1 MQQPTVQE
9 HLRSYWQWRMRV
21 AAAIK
26 ELGGWLAVNRCATRA
41 SSTCIDAALAAMR
54 ADRLNVAFVSGGGR
68 EKSALIEGLFRD
80 EGGHHLLPAYPG
92 FATTCTTELYWDP
105 ECEGPYLRLLPIET
119 QGLGIPFTCLR
130 AERGYWV
137 QYPLN
142 PQDPAQTASR
152 LREIAETK
160 TVSHAEAVTLGL
172 PAAQDRPW
180 PASGMAEIPKWRHA
194 IVSFPSPLLR
204 LGLAV
209 LDIPN
214 LAPSEVAAS
223 LVGQAQVVVW
233 VLTADEVIEQGDAEL
248 VCRHVREAG
257 SGHQERL
264 IVALNRVDPRL
275 DPVEDLA
282 EIRQVTQRRLAAALG
297 IAAAEVFPVSA
308 QTALVARIR
317 GDQALLHRTGIE
329 TLEARI
335 LTGLLQAKQQ
345 AHIDGL
351 QSGLN
356 RVLEEH
362 RARIGAGLDRAKKRL
377 GQMEAYRVKC
387 NPLILEMLDRTR
399 HEQELYLRAVQRF
412 QESQERLTHATER
425 CRDILDP
432 RKLDTLFARVHSDM
446 ARSWT
451 TAGIAAAMKDLFDE
465 LVRAMQAIT
474 AETEHTRKLVR
485 AIYDGFEHD
494 FGFALTTPK
503 VFAPR
508 NFRVEIELL
517 HREVDAFRRS
527 PTLALAEQ
535 GAVIKRFNE
544 EMVSRARSL
553 FEQLRAAFDTWGR
566 DTLDPLA
573 QRIQEHK
580 SATEQRLGHLRR
592 LARSHDDTGR
602 HLEETQAQYAE
613 LARQLTALRNIH
625 NTLSYELSSAG
636 TTDTN
641 VSQTARESRCV
652 V

>member
-1 MQQPTVQE
+1 
-9 HLRSYWQWRMRV
+9 MRV
-21 AAAIK
+21 AGAIK
-26 ELGGWLAVNRCATRA
+26 ELGGWLEVNRCATHA
-41 SSTCIDAALAAMR
+41 SSTCIEAAVAAIR

-80 EGGHHLLPAYPG
+80 EDGHRLLPSYPG
-92 FATTCTTELYWDP
+92 FATSCTTEVCWDP
-105 ECEGPYLRLLPIET
+105 ECEGPYLRLLPVET
-119 QGLGIPFTCLR
+119 QGLGIPFARLR

-137 QYPLN
+137 QHPLN

-172 PAAQDRPW
+172 AAAQDRPW
-180 PASGMAEIPKWRHA
+180 PASGTAEIPKWRHA

-223 LVGQAQVVVW
+223 LLGQAQVVVW
-233 VLTADEVIEQGDAEL
+233 VLTADKAIEKGDTEL
-248 VCRHVREAG
+248 LCRHLRRAG
-257 SGHQERL
+257 RPHQQRL

-275 DPVEDLA
+275 DQVEDPA
-282 EIRQVTQRRLAAALG
+282 VIRQIPQRHLAAALG
-297 IAAAEVFPVSA
+297 IAAAEVIPVSA

-335 LTGLLQAKQQ
+335 LTRLLRAKHQ

-351 QSGLN
+351 QGGLN
-356 RVLEEH
+356 QMLEEH

-377 GQMEAYRVKC
+377 TQLEACRVKC
-387 NPLILEMLDRTR
+387 SALIVEMLDRTR

-412 QESQERLTHATER
+412 QESQEGLTLATER

-432 RKLDTLFARVHSDM
+432 KKSDTLFARVHSDM
-446 ARSWT
+446 ERSWT
-451 TAGIAAAMKDLFDE
+451 TAGMAAAMKDLFDE

-485 AIYDGFEHD
+485 EIYDGFEHD
-494 FGFALTTPK
+494 FGFALTLPK

-527 PTLALAEQ
+527 PTLALVEQ

-573 QRIQEHK
+573 QRIQEHR
-580 SATEQRLGHLRR
+580 SATEQRLEHLRR

-602 HLEETQAQYAE
+602 HVEETQAQYAE

-625 NTLSYELSSAG
+625 NALSCELSSAD
-636 TTDTN
+636 TTGMD
-641 VSQTARESRCV
+641 VSQTAREGRFV